1 MPSTSQGTFPDI
13 SIGTRDR
20 VPSRRDAR
28 GLINLAFTNSL
39 PKHRFTAKEIADEI
53 GAAENTVEGWRA
65 PEGVMSAEF
74 LMILQVKYPHFEA
87 ELRRLFKLQR
97 ELDPDFPRQ
106 FAELLRRVL

>member
-1 MPSTSQGTFPDI
+1 MHPTSLGTFPDI
-13 SIGTRDR
+13 SLGLRDR

-28 GLINLAFTNSL
+28 GLINMAFVNSL
-39 PKHRFTAKEIADEI
+39 PKHRITAKEIADEI

-74 LMILQVKYPHFEA
+74 LMLLQVRYPQFEA

-97 ELDPDFPRQ
+97 ALSPDFQ
-106 FAELLRRVL
+106 KELAEFLGRVL